1 MPQDT
6 GKNIYLSETTFK
18 SEYVE
23 SCEVCHS
30 LCESGY
36 MVTQMQF
43 RKGMGNICKS
53 WHFRAPSY
61 IRLVYSVE
69 KGEFTF
75 QRNHRFIKP
84 EK

>member
-1 MPQDT
+1 
-6 GKNIYLSETTFK
+6 
-18 SEYVE
+18 
-23 SCEVCHS
+23 
-30 LCESGY
+30 